1 METAEIRLNGH
12 DVPLSGSDP
21 SESLLRW
28 LNRQRLTGTK
38 EGCADGDCGA
48 CTVAIVDATGAQ
60 PRYRAVNSC
69 LLPIGVMAGREI
81 VTVGRWPTATCCT
94 PCSRRSS
101 TRPDRSAAIARPVS
115 S

>member
-1 METAEIRLNGH
+1 MENAEIRLNGRS
-12 DVPLSGSDP
+12 VTLAGSDP

-28 LNRQRLTGTK
+28 LNRHRLTGTK

-48 CTVAIVDATGAQ
+48 CTVAVVDTTGAQ

-81 VTVGRWPTATCCT
+81 VTVEALADGDVLHPVQQALVDTAG
-94 PCSRRSS
+94 S
-101 TRPDRSAAIARPVS
+101 
-115 S
+115 